1 MCYTKDLIL
10 TEFTKNTAP
19 ENFTVL
25 SLSFYY
31 ERNSGVR
38 DFSCTRSHFRY
49 VIRHRSQFWLKKIIC
64 KLIPVELV

>member
-10 TEFTKNTAP
+10 IEFTKNTAP

-31 ERNSGVR
+31 ERNSGAR
-38 DFSCTRSHFRY
+38 NFLAYIFISAM
-49 VIRHRSQFWLKKIIC
+49 
-64 KLIPVELV
+64 